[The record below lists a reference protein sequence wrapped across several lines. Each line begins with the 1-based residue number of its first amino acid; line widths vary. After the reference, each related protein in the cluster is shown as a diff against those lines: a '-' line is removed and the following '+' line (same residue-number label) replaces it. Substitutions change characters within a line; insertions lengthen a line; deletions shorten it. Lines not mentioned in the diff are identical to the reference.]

1 MLEFIELY
9 LLLVLWEYC
18 FVCNLLE
25 FSDLFDFEL
34 LEGLRLFYDLW
45 FGKFMFDVDFLFLLM
60 FFI

>member
-1 MLEFIELY
+1 M
-9 LLLVLWEYC
+9 
-18 FVCNLLE
+18 CNLLE

-34 LEGLRLFYDLW
+34 LEGLRLFDDLW

>member
-34 LEGLRLFYDLW
+34 LEGLRLFDDLW